1 MYVVSA
7 KSSLSS
13 RMLTTYSQALTF
25 PDTVYGQRDTQTR
38 LQSETADNIL
48 WSQFTSS
55 GTGHSQDVAS
65 ALTRIAFTEE
75 STSKPLHRTIEIAA
89 QLAQLPKS
97 LFIVAGRSRRMA
109 VDSHQAE
116 LRQLIAEK
124 GISVG
129 SEAPKT
135 LGDVAAA
142 YVATGVNASLVV
154 LQACA

>member
-1 MYVVSA
+1 
-7 KSSLSS
+7 
-13 RMLTTYSQALTF
+13 MLTTYSQTLTF

-65 ALTRIAFTEE
+65 ALTRITFTEE
-75 STSKPLHRTIEIAA
+75 STSKPLHRTIEMAA
-89 QLAQLPKS
+89 QLAQSPRS

-142 YVATGVNASLVV
+142 YVATGVNGSLVV

>member
-1 MYVVSA
+1 MDLAGTAYLEDLHILNALLATALVVDRTP
-7 KSSLSS
+7 LFDD
-13 RMLTTYSQALTF
+13 ALDIRDRQTCE
-25 PDTVYGQRDTQTR
+25 GQVVPRV
-38 LQSETADNIL
+38 EA
-48 WSQFTSS
+48 
-55 GTGHSQDVAS
+55 QDVAS
-65 ALTRIAFTEE
+65 ALTRITFTEE
-75 STSKPLHRTIEIAA
+75 STSKPLHRTIEMAA
-89 QLAQLPKS
+89 QLAQSPRS